1 MEKRLGFLIIPP
13 RKWNDHVELWKW
25 RDIRVPDC
33 REEIS
38 GLWEEISGLWEEI
51 SWLWPC
57 SFSVSG
63 NQIAG
68 GDASLRAR
76 LCSAR
81 VAQHKNCPSTAWR
94 SGTAQTLSSSMSLG
108 KEIPLYFAT
117 KYPMYSITPPKKS
130 KQTIWEL
137 AILIHPFDKEKKKKS
152 WYPETENPD
161 LLLFF
166 VWLKFI
172 L

>member
-13 RKWNDHVELWKW
+13 RKWNDHVKLWKW

-94 SGTAQTLSSSMSLG
+94 SGTAQTLSSSTSLG

-117 KYPMYSITPPKKS
+117 KCTVLPPQKKVNRQFGNWLSWSIHLIRKRKKN
-130 KQTIWEL
+130 L
-137 AILIHPFDKEKKKKS
+137 DILRQKTQIYYYFLSD
-152 WYPETENPD
+152 
-161 LLLFF
+161 
-166 VWLKFI
+166 
-172 L
+172 

>member
-13 RKWNDHVELWKW
+13 RKWNDHVELQKW

-38 GLWEEISGLWEEI
+38 GLWEEIL
-51 SWLWPC
+51 WLWPC

-63 NQIAG
+63 NQIA
-68 GDASLRAR
+68 R

-81 VAQHKNCPSTAWR
+81 VVQHENCPSTAWR
-94 SGTAQTLSSSMSLG
+94 SGTAQTLSSSTSLG

-117 KYPMYSITPPKKS
+117 KYPMYSISPQKS
-130 KQTIWEL
+130 EQTFWDL
-137 AILIHPFDKEKKKKS
+137 AILIHPFDKEKKKK
-152 WYPETENPD
+152 NLD
-161 LLLFF
+161 
-166 VWLKFI
+166 I
-172 L
+172 LRQKTQIYYYFLSD